1 MQSKPSTDE
10 VGAFLEQRFMQ
21 SKVST
26 DEVGEINIAGVK
38 FVSWWE
44 DQDNAGTQDR
54 LMLRFCSDGMYR
66 T

>member
-1 MQSKPSTDE
+1 
-10 VGAFLEQRFMQ
+10 MQ